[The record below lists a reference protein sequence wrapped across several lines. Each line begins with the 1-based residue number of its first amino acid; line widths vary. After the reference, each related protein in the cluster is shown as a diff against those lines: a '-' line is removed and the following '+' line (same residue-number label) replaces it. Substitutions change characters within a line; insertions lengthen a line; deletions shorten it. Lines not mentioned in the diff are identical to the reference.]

1 MLNNTPKFV
10 HMVARRPVENRPL
23 PPTKPAIL
31 TVTKALMASSH
42 KFLSHSNKNILSSMW
57 VPPHSITYTSIFT
70 IVFVHL
76 AVQEAH
82 KLCISN
88 GSCRATNHYENIDP
102 IRGPTLCSPYRASHN
117 YVSISITNKFK
128 ALMFSLVIINT
139 YIMQITLQ

>member
-1 MLNNTPKFV
+1 MLNNMPKFV

-31 TVTKALMASSH
+31 TVTKALMASSR
-42 KFLSHSNKNILSSMW
+42 KFLSHSYKNILSSMW

-82 KLCISN
+82 KPCISN

-102 IRGPTLCSPYRASHN
+102 IRGSPYCASHN